1 MAIVALV
8 PFDSKS
14 KSLYLESRGMPLH
27 YMGDYSVMGFV
38 VDHFRQA
45 FVLLKKAGYQLSRR
59 GSGADILISSPR
71 QCAEIRALMVY
82 NNIACDYS
90 DIADT
95 LYQA

>member
-8 PFDSKS
+8 HSDSKRR
-14 KSLYLESRGMPLH
+14 SLYLESRGLPVH
-27 YMGDYSVMGFV
+27 YMGDFSVMGFV
-38 VDHFRQA
+38 VDHYREA
-45 FVLLKKAGYQLSRR
+45 FDLLQKAGYQLSRR

-71 QCAEIRALMVY
+71 QCAEIRALMID
-82 NNIACDYS
+82 NDIACDFS